1 MWTPVTYLYM
11 KHNLALGEAYGERK
25 DLQFLR
31 GKIDRQEHD
40 VLPLSYVR
48 SDGDWT
54 LPELSRPERK
64 LYLLQV
70 RVHRALGG
78 LFMGK
83 VAATYNLM
91 PDGPSIDMEALK
103 AKMPGIVPEG
113 VTILKGEVKPFAFGL
128 NVLEITFLMN
138 DSEGITD
145 RLEEKLR
152 SIEGIQGV
160 ESTQVTLV

>member
-1 MWTPVTYLYM
+1 
-11 KHNLALGEAYGERK
+11 
-25 DLQFLR
+25 
-31 GKIDRQEHD
+31 
-40 VLPLSYVR
+40 
-48 SDGDWT
+48 
-54 LPELSRPERK
+54 
-64 LYLLQV
+64 
-70 RVHRALGG
+70 
-78 LFMGK
+78 MGK

-91 PDGPSIDMEALK
+91 PDGTSIDMEALK

-128 NVLEITFLMN
+128 KVLDITFLMN
-138 DSEGITD
+138 DSEGIMD